1 MSNSKQ
7 SHTLLFGPLFTER
20 GLLATLVVGQ
30 VIATI
35 IAFAPATGQDTW
47 IRLGIISLFIQL
59 TFLLSLSGLYFF
71 RHYLKKL
78 SQLIQTISLMSSL
91 FITTT
96 LMSLLAIILIEN
108 MVVISEPWL
117 FIFNNLLIVFLVAC
131 LFIQFL
137 TIYFEKQLQTQAL
150 ARAEL
155 DSLQARIRPHFLY
168 NSLNTAA
175 ELTHYDPEAAEQAI
189 LALAALS
196 QAALKVGE
204 SVALEDE
211 IALTKQ
217 YISLESWRFG
227 ERLKLNWQLP
237 DSLPSISIP
246 RLTLQPIIENAVC
259 HGVEPSPEGAYI
271 NVQLNI
277 SKQSLTLLIEN
288 PIHLTKHKRTG
299 NGMALDN
306 IRQRLNLYYQ
316 GRASLNISTRN
327 ETFRVKLV
335 LPLSGVRQ
343 A

>member
-1 MSNSKQ
+1 MSKSMQPNA
-7 SHTLLFGPLFTER
+7 LLFGPLFTER

-35 IAFAPATGQDTW
+35 IAFAPATSQDTW
-47 IRLGIISLFIQL
+47 VRLGIISLFIQL
-59 TFLLSLSGLYFF
+59 TFLFSLSGLYIF
-71 RHYLKKL
+71 RHQLKKH
-78 SQLIQTISLMSSL
+78 SQLIQTICLFTSL

-96 LMSLLAIILIEN
+96 LMSFLAIGLIEN
-108 MVVISEPWL
+108 MTEISKPWS

-131 LFIQFL
+131 LFVQFL
-137 TIYFEKQLQTQAL
+137 AIYFEKQLQTQAL

-155 DSLQARIRPHFLY
+155 DALQARIRPHFLY

-175 ELTHYDPEAAEQAI
+175 ELTHCDPEAAEQAI

-204 SVALEDE
+204 AVALEDE

-217 YISLESWRFG
+217 YVSLESWRFG
-227 ERLKLNWQLP
+227 DRLKMNWQLP
-237 DSLPSISIP
+237 DSLPQISIP
-246 RLTLQPIIENAVC
+246 CLTLQPIVENAIC
-259 HGVEPSPEGAYI
+259 HGVEPSPEGANI
-271 NVQLNI
+271 NIQLNV
-277 SKQSLTLLIEN
+277 SKQSLTFLIEN
-288 PIHLTKHKRTG
+288 PVHILKFNRAG

-316 GRASLNISTRN
+316 GRASLNINIRDA
-327 ETFRVKLV
+327 TFRVKLV
-335 LPLSGVRQ
+335 LPLQSVRL

>member
-1 MSNSKQ
+1 MQPNA
-7 SHTLLFGPLFTER
+7 LLFGPLFTER

-35 IAFAPATGQDTW
+35 IAFAPATSQDTW
-47 IRLGIISLFIQL
+47 VRLGIISLFIQL
-59 TFLLSLSGLYFF
+59 TFLFSLSGLYIF
-71 RHYLKKL
+71 RHQLKKH
-78 SQLIQTISLMSSL
+78 SQLIQTICLFTSL

-96 LMSLLAIILIEN
+96 LMSFLAIGLIEN
-108 MVVISEPWL
+108 MTEISKPWS

-131 LFIQFL
+131 LFVQFL
-137 TIYFEKQLQTQAL
+137 AIYFEKQLQTQAL

-155 DSLQARIRPHFLY
+155 DALQARIRPHFLY

-175 ELTHYDPEAAEQAI
+175 ELTHCDPEAAEQAI

-204 SVALEDE
+204 AVALEDE

-217 YISLESWRFG
+217 YVSLESWRFG
-227 ERLKLNWQLP
+227 DRLKMNWQLP
-237 DSLPSISIP
+237 DSLPQISIP
-246 RLTLQPIIENAVC
+246 CLTLQPIVENAIC
-259 HGVEPSPEGAYI
+259 HGVEPSPEGANI
-271 NVQLNI
+271 NIQLNV
-277 SKQSLTLLIEN
+277 SKQSLTFLIEN
-288 PIHLTKHKRTG
+288 PVHILKFNRAG

-316 GRASLNISTRN
+316 GRASLNINIRDA
-327 ETFRVKLV
+327 TFRVKLV
-335 LPLSGVRQ
+335 LPLQSVRL